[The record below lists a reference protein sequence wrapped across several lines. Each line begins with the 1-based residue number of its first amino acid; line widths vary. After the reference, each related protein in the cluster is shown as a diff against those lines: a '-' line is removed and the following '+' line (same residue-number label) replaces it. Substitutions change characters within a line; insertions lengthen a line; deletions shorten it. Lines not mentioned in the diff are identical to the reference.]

1 MKNKIL
7 AIIFTLVFTVQ
18 MAISA
23 PFSGN
28 AKTKRIPAGTI
39 LSLKLMNSIDTSYN
53 TAGNDFSAMLITDQK
68 ADDNDDVILPMGSI
82 VRGSVKGIQPAK
94 RMSKGAILYLDFD
107 HVVTPNGRQVP
118 LSLNLADRSDTTYDG
133 GITTTKGY
141 RDAWRKTCTKSA
153 DITRNAIAWGEG
165 VTDNGFKYVVVPVA
179 ATGGAFGTA
188 GYFVYGSIA
197 DMIKKGK
204 NVQLYKDDIINVVL
218 TEPIDVPVY

>member
-7 AIIFTLVFTVQ
+7 AIIFMLIFTVQ

-28 AKTKRIPAGTI
+28 AKTKRIPAGTV

-53 TAGNDFSAMLITDQK
+53 TVGNDFSAMLITDQK

-118 LSLNLADRSDTTYDG
+118 LSLNLADRNDTTYDG

-153 DITRNAIAWGEG
+153 DITRNAVAWGEG